1 MILDQ
6 FDGDDNDHWQDRTER
21 LIGSAGCER
30 LAAARMLIVG
40 LGGVGGYAAE
50 ALARAGVGQLT
61 LVDGD
66 CVSHSNRNRQLLAL
80 ESTFNQPKTVVMA
93 ERIHDINPACRVQL
107 VNQFVPPEQ
116 MLALV
121 TSDNFTQVID
131 AIDSVDSKVALLAA
145 ALTSGIPVA
154 SSMGAGGR
162 LDPTRLRVTDL
173 MDTQICP
180 LARVVRQH
188 MRRRGFERGV
198 VAVWSDELPRP
209 ASERVIGSISYLP
222 ALFGLTLAGGVIQ
235 RTIA

>member
-1 MILDQ
+1 MTVDQ
-6 FDGDDNDHWQDRTER
+6 FTDDAHWQDRTEH
-21 LIGSAGCER
+21 LIGNAGCER
-30 LAAARMLIVG
+30 LAVARILVVG
-40 LGGVGGYAAE
+40 LGGVGGYAVE

-66 CVSHSNRNRQLLAL
+66 RVSRSNRNRQLLAL
-80 ESTFNQPKTVVMA
+80 ESTLHQPKTAVLAARV
-93 ERIHDINPACRVQL
+93 HDINPACRVQL
-107 VNQFVPPEQ
+107 VNQFVTPEQ
-116 MLALV
+116 MPALV
-121 TSDNFTQVID
+121 TSDDFTQVID

-180 LARVVRQH
+180 LARAVRVRVRQH
-188 MRRRGFERGV
+188 GFERGV
-198 VAVWSDELPRP
+198 VAVWSDEPPRP
-209 ASERVIGSISYLP
+209 AAARVIGSISYLP

-235 RTIA
+235 RTIARV